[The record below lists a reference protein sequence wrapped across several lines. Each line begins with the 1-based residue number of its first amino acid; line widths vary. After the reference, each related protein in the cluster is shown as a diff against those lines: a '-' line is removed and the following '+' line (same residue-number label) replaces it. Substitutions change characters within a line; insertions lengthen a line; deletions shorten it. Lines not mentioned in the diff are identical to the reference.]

1 VLSDIHANRPAL
13 EAVLSDAPLF
23 DIVWCLGDV
32 VGYGPDPNECI
43 ELLRELRHFSLA
55 GNHDWGV
62 LGKLGL
68 SEFNADARRA
78 SMWTRAALTPVSR
91 EYLSQLP
98 VKAELE
104 GFCLTHASPREPV
117 WEYVLD
123 TSRACANFAHFANQ
137 TCLVGHSHLPLVF
150 QLDERR
156 GRCEMPP
163 HPFRGPLALDRHRM
177 ILNPG
182 SVGQPR
188 DGDPRASYAV
198 LDTDAMTWEFHRVS
212 YPVEIVQ
219 ERMRAQRFP
228 RRLIERL
235 TYGR

>member
-1 VLSDIHANRPAL
+1 MSDIHANRPAL
-13 EAVLSDAPLF
+13 EAVLSDAPPF
-23 DIVWCLGDV
+23 DIIWCLGDV

-43 ELLRELRHFSLA
+43 ELLRELPHFSLA

-62 LGKLGL
+62 LGKLDL
-68 SEFNADARRA
+68 NTFNVDARRA
-78 SMWTRAALTPVSR
+78 NMWTQAALTPASY

-98 VKAELE
+98 IEADQA
-104 GFCLTHASPREPV
+104 GFRLAHASPREPV

-123 TSRACANFAHFANQ
+123 ASTACANFSHFTNQ
-137 TCLVGHSHLPLVF
+137 TCLIGHSHLPLAY
-150 QLDERR
+150 QLSEGC
-156 GRCEMPP
+156 GRCKMPSS
-163 HPFRGPLALDRHRM
+163 PFRDPLALGRHRM
-177 ILNPG
+177 MLNPG

-198 LDTDAMTWEFHRVS
+198 LDTDTLVWEFHRVR

-235 TYGR
+235 AYGR